1 MREATKRKIAKGIS
15 LFRRFR
21 GDDPEYIDRV
31 TLPTTDVL
39 MLIGKCDGVLY
50 TTVRDGQTEKYI
62 HRFTGKSRP
71 LLCSSWD
78 GKQLYMLGGAYNF
91 TAEGIVDKK

>member
-1 MREATKRKIAKGIS
+1 MREATKRKVAKAID

-21 GDDPEYIDRV
+21 GDDPEYINTV
-31 TLPTTDVL
+31 NLPTTDVL

-50 TTVRDGQTEKYI
+50 TTVRDGKTEKYI